1 MVTLGGDSHKRT
13 HTLVAVDQ
21 NGRQLAQ
28 KTLLATKAG
37 HLEALH
43 SGQLAGHSGNGLW
56 RIAGMYR
63 GGSRLTCWLQGNS
76 WFGCRQS

>member
-43 SGQLAGHSGNGLW
+43 SGQLAGHSGNG
-56 RIAGMYR
+56 